1 MDTPTVGTET
11 PTGGVAVPTVGEYH
25 PTGGVAVPTVGEYHP
40 TGGVAVPTVGD
51 VSRPCPTVGD
61 VGRLS
66 LTVGCVRAP
75 PILGGTAHKAVRGVG
90 EPSFPVGGVGGT
102 TAVVRRATLSLYV
115 VDTGL

>member
-11 PTGGVAVPTVGEYH
+11 
-25 PTGGVAVPTVGEYHP
+25 P

-66 LTVGCVRAP
+66 LTVGCVGAP
-75 PILGGTAHKAVRGVG
+75 PILGGTAHKA
-90 EPSFPVGGVGGT
+90 VGGVGGT

-115 VDTGL
+115 VDKLCWHQTYSSAGSTMLASDLQLS